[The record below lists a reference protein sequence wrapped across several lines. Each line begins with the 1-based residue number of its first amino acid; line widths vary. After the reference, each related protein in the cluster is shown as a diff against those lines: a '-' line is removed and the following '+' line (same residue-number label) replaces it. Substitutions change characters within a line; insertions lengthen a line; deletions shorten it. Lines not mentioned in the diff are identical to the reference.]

1 MPSNDSTWENNL
13 RMYVF
18 DGVESYLEILGG
30 VFGGGNVDLRK
41 GGWNVA
47 DTWEQSK
54 PVNPGKQTHV
64 FALEHVYWKDKK

>member
-30 VFGGGNVDLRK
+30 VFDGGNVDLRK

-47 DTWEQSK
+47 DT
-54 PVNPGKQTHV
+54 
-64 FALEHVYWKDKK
+64 